1 MRAVRVHR
9 YGAVEELFCDEV
21 PIPEPGPGEVLIRQ
35 RFAGVNFADVYMR
48 NGLYHGQHTYGTNV
62 PFTLGLEGVGTVEA
76 LGEGIT
82 HLEPG
87 MRVGYCLGKGGYAE
101 FAAVGADKV
110 VRLPDWCEDEVAA
123 ALMLQGATSHYLTHS
138 LFVLEAGRR
147 CLIHA
152 GAGGVGRLLIQIAK
166 AKEAFVITTVGS
178 AEKAEQARALGADE
192 IVLYRE
198 QDVVARVR
206 RVTDGEGVDVVYDS
220 VGRDT
225 IHASLRCLKVRGT
238 CVLFGASSGPVE
250 GVSPMALAEAGSV
263 FFTRPHLAH
272 YRRSMEEAQWRAN
285 DIFDLMRDEKLNV
298 AIDSRFS
305 LEDARAA
312 HTRLESRI
320 SSGKILFAL

>member
-9 YGAVEELFCDEV
+9 YGAVGELVCDEV

-48 NGLYHGQHTYGTNV
+48 NGLYHGRHTYGTNV
-62 PFTLGLEGVGTVEA
+62 PFTLGLEGVGIVEA
-76 LGEGIT
+76 LGEGVT
-82 HLEPG
+82 RLELG
-87 MRVGYCLGKGGYAE
+87 MRVGYCLGRGGYAE
-101 FAAVGADKV
+101 FVAVNADKV
-110 VRLPDWCEDEVAA
+110 VRLPDGCADDVAA

-138 LFVLEAGRR
+138 LFVLGAGQR

-166 AKEAFVITTVGS
+166 AKGAFVVTTVGS
-178 AEKAEQARALGADE
+178 PQKAEQVRALGADE
-192 IVLYRE
+192 VILYRE
-198 QDVVARVR
+198 QDVVERIR
-206 RVTDGEGVDVVYDS
+206 RVTGDEGVDVVYDS

-225 IHASLRCLKVRGT
+225 LHASLRCLKVRGT

-250 GVSPMALAEAGSV
+250 EVSPMTLAEAGSV

-272 YRRSMEEAQWRAN
+272 YRRSVEEAQWRAD
-285 DIFDLMRDEKLNV
+285 DIFALVRDGALDV
-298 AIDSRFS
+298 AIDSRFP

-320 SSGKILFAL
+320 SSGKVLFEL

>member
-9 YGAVEELFCDEV
+9 YGAAEELICDKV
-21 PIPEPGPGEVLIRQ
+21 PVPEPGPGEVLIRQ

-48 NGLYHGQHTYGTNV
+48 NGLYHGQHTYGTHV
-62 PFTLGLEGVGTVEA
+62 PFTLGLEGVGIVEA
-76 LGEGIT
+76 LGEGVT
-82 HLEPG
+82 RLEPG

-101 FAAVGADKV
+101 FAAVDADKV
-110 VRLPDWCEDEVAA
+110 VRLPDWCADDVAA

-138 LFVLEAGRR
+138 LFALEAGRY

-166 AKEAFVITTVGS
+166 AKGAYVITTVGS
-178 AEKAEQARALGADE
+178 VEKAEQVRALGADE
-192 IVLYRE
+192 TVLYRE
-198 QDVVARVR
+198 EDVVARVR
-206 RVTDGEGVDVVYDS
+206 QATGGEGVDVVYDS

-225 IHASLRCLKVRGT
+225 LHASLQCLKVRGT
-238 CVLFGASSGPVE
+238 CVLFGASSGPVKE
-250 GVSPMALAEAGSV
+250 VSPMALAEAGSV

-272 YRRSMEEAQWRAN
+272 YRRSAEEAQWRAN
-285 DIFDLMRDEKLNV
+285 DIFALVRDGKLDV

-305 LEDARAA
+305 LEDAQAA
-312 HTRLESRI
+312 HARLESRI